1 MSPTPSRTPRRR
13 PGHRS
18 PRHLVTTAGLL
29 LALVS
34 IVVTSCSKDAS
45 TRTTADDGP
54 TTTAAPVTAV
64 PDSIP
69 AGTTLRIGDQLDY
82 LKTVLSLAKEDQDFP
97 YTVEYSAF
105 VGGPP
110 MLQAFQAGAIDTGFV
125 GSTPLIFA
133 QAGGQDI
140 TAVAGWASERGTYG
154 LVAGPGQDD
163 IGSWADLAGKR
174 VAYQKGTAG
183 EAALLQA
190 LDAAGLKLSD
200 VTSVDVPQT
209 QVAATLQG
217 GGADAGLSVE
227 PLTSVL
233 LSQAPGTKVV
243 GRASEITDRSSFVIA
258 SSETLD
264 DPARSAALADYVG
277 RLVRAFTYLRDHRD
291 LIAEAV
297 YVKQYGLPA
306 ERAAEVVKEA
316 GDIAFVQ
323 LPGDIV
329 DQQQKLADLFHDA
342 GEIPSKI
349 DVRREFDTRFNALVA
364 QEQGK

>member
-69 AGTTLRIGDQLDY
+69 AGTTLRVGDQLDY
-82 LKTVLSLAKEDQDFP
+82 LKTVLSLAGQDKDFG

-105 VGGPP
+105 IGGPP
-110 MLQAFQAGAIDTGFV
+110 MLQAFQADALDTGFV

-190 LDAAGLKLSD
+190 LDAAGLKLSPKGEAMVKQSFTPD
-200 VTSVDVPQT
+200 QSKKELDKGV
-209 QVAATLQG
+209 QG
-217 GGADAGLSVE
+217 DHPWIWGQADSAGEGLAGAVMKRGA
-227 PLTSVL
+227 
-233 LSQAPGTKVV
+233 
-243 GRASEITDRSSFVIA
+243 
-258 SSETLD
+258 
-264 DPARSAALADYVG
+264 ARSLG
-277 RLVRAFTYLRDHRD
+277 C
-291 LIAEAV
+291 
-297 YVKQYGLPA
+297 
-306 ERAAEVVKEA
+306 
-316 GDIAFVQ
+316 VQ
-323 LPGDIV
+323 LRGFCRFCHWILDSIGIAKGIRH
-329 DQQQKLADLFHDA
+329 QKC
-342 GEIPSKI
+342 
-349 DVRREFDTRFNALVA
+349 RRSNSILR
-364 QEQGK
+364 